1 MSDCNIVNV
10 SELPYPFKQVLTSF
24 FDSRFLNGY
33 GFEGEEWSTGFDI
46 DFDPQVRANWAV
58 PKLGSL
64 NSDSNSFHDLIAQE
78 VNGMMDLIIK
88 RLFKV
93 NSEDTVEELRG
104 QDIYVDAVDASQEE
118 PYESFGTYYWSE
130 AHTNIGD
137 KKKARIE
144 FVTRGHVCIN
154 IIYEAYSSMFEGEV
168 GEMDI
173 LGHQERTYL
182 IPMELEGYLIVT
194 QTPIST
200 MSWRV
205 GDKGESTLTLSL
217 IDDGIVN
224 MKSISPVWECIQ

>member
-24 FDSRFLNGY
+24 FDSRFLNDY
-33 GFEGEEWSTGFDI
+33 EFEGEEWSTGFDI
-46 DFDPQVRANWAV
+46 DFDPEVRANWV
-58 PKLGSL
+58 NPELGSL
-64 NSDSNSFHDLIAQE
+64 NTDSNMFHELIAQE
-78 VNGMMDLIIK
+78 VTEKMDLIIK

-104 QDIYVDAVDASQEE
+104 QDIYVDAVDASHEE

-137 KKKARIE
+137 KKRARID

-154 IIYEAYSSMFEGEV
+154 IVYEEIYEENH
-168 GEMDI
+168 DNDKI
-173 LGHQERTYL
+173 DERLYL
-182 IPMELEGYLIVT
+182 IPMELAGYLIVT
-194 QTPIST
+194 QNPIFD
-200 MSWRV
+200 WRV
-205 GDKGESTLTLSL
+205 GETGESTLTLSQ

-224 MKSISPVWECIQ
+224 MRSISTVWECIQ